1 MTSLM
6 IFSQVDFSYKKHN
19 VLRNFS
25 LQLDLGEVII
35 LQGCSGV
42 GKSTLLRLAAGV
54 LRPTS
59 GYVHIGAQRI
69 GVVFQESRLLPW
81 RTALQNVMLP
91 LVSLGMDSSQ
101 AGQKAT
107 NMLKQIGLAHF
118 LEAVPEELS
127 GGMKQRVSLARAL
140 AVEPDL
146 LLLDEPFVGFDPT
159 LRAEMKRYLAEF
171 LSRSGAGMMQIAH
184 DPEDIFIKAARIMT
198 LNQHG
203 TECCQKR
210 T

>member
-1 MTSLM
+1 MTSLVL
-6 IFSQVDFSYKKHN
+6 FSQVGFAYARHD
-19 VLRNFS
+19 VLRDLS
-25 LQLDLGEVII
+25 LQLDPGEVIV

-42 GKSTLLRLAAGV
+42 GKSTLLRLAAGI

-69 GVVFQESRLLPW
+69 GVVFQEPRLLPW

-91 LVSLGMDSSQ
+91 LLSLGMDPAQ

-107 NMLKQIGLAHF
+107 NMLEHMGLAHF

-140 AVEPDL
+140 AVDPEL
-146 LLLDEPFVGFDPT
+146 LLLDEPFVGFDP
-159 LRAEMKRYLAEF
+159 
-171 LSRSGAGMMQIAH
+171 
-184 DPEDIFIKAARIMT
+184 
-198 LNQHG
+198 
-203 TECCQKR
+203 
-210 T
+210 